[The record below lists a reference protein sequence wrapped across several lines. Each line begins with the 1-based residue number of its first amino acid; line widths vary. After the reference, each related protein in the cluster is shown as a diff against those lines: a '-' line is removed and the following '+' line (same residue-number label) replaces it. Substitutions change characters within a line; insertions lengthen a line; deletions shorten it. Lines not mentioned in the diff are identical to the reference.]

1 MAIQLTKIAR
11 KKLVELLCHHNRKT
25 VLFSVAGGGC
35 NGLKYQLEPTE
46 DPIEKLDEEI
56 SLTPN
61 AEWGPFDKK
70 IRICGKSIFYLLGT
84 EIDWKDDFMG
94 QSFHFNNPNTTSTC
108 GCGSTFAPNIA
119 FPESPSYKN
128 KS

>member
-11 KKLVELLCHHNRKT
+11 KKLVELLCRHNRKT

-61 AEWGPFDKK
+61 AEPGPFDRK
-70 IRICGKSIFYLLGT
+70 IRICGKSLFYLLGT

-94 QSFHFNNPNTTSTC
+94 QSFYFKNPNTASTC
-108 GCGSTFAPNIA
+108 GCGATFAP
-119 FPESPSYKN
+119 K
-128 KS
+128 

>member
-1 MAIQLTKIAR
+1 MAIIKLTKIAR

-35 NGLKYQLEPTE
+35 NGLKYQLQPTN

-56 SLTPN
+56 PLT
-61 AEWGPFDKK
+61 ADTTL
-70 IRICGKSIFYLLGT
+70 RICGKSIFYLLGT

-94 QSFHFNNPNTTSTC
+94 QSFHFSNPNTASTC
-108 GCGSTFAPNIA
+108 GCGSTF
-119 FPESPSYKN
+119 SPKKVPHKYI
-128 KS
+128 